1 MRLLHLADLHLGRSL
16 AEFSLQD
23 LQQEFLNEIL
33 KTVSQRNIDAVL
45 IAGDVYDRSLPPV
58 YAVRML
64 NDFLC
69 ALSEMH
75 VPVLIVSGNHDSAE
89 RLSFLSGVLNTS
101 GIYIAGEYDMDAPPV
116 ILSDE
121 FGKIHFYLLPFFRPG
136 AVRAQAKDEA
146 IATYNDAVKYAV
158 EKMGVQTNERNVLI
172 SHHFVTSA
180 GHAPVQSDSEI
191 MFIGGL
197 EMVDSACFDA
207 FDYVALG
214 HLHQVQKVGRDAVRY
229 AGSPIK
235 YSLSEVE
242 GKKSFVIIEMGE
254 KGDVNIELVPICLSQ
269 DMRLVRGTLEE
280 IMKRPADGADNDF
293 LAVVLTDVEPVYDA
307 MQTLRTRYPYVIS
320 VRRER
325 DMIAANVDS
334 ISVGQVRELDP
345 FTLFERFYESRTTLE
360 LTENE
365 KADIRQALDEA
376 AEEATA

>member
-1 MRLLHLADLHLGRSL
+1 VRLLHLADLHLGRSL

-33 KTVSQRNIDAVL
+33 KTVSERNIDAVM

-69 ALSEMH
+69 ALSEMR

-116 ILSDE
+116 TLSDE
-121 FGKIHFYLLPFFRPG
+121 FGKINFYLLPFFRPG

-146 IATYNDAVKYAV
+146 IATYNDAVRYAV

-197 EMVDSACFDA
+197 EMVDSACFDE

-254 KGDVNIELVPICLSQ
+254 KGDVNIELVPIRLSQ

-325 DMIAANVDS
+325 DMIAASVDS

>member
-69 ALSEMH
+69 ALSEMR

-101 GIYIAGEYDMDAPPV
+101 GIYLVGEYDMDAPPV
-116 ILSDE
+116 TLSDE

-146 IATYNDAVKYAV
+146 IATYNDAVRYAV

-197 EMVDSACFDA
+197 EMVDSACFDE

-214 HLHQVQKVGRDAVRY
+214 HLHLVQKVGRDAVRY

-254 KGDVNIELVPICLSQ
+254 KGDVNIELVPIRLSQ

-280 IMKRPADGADNDF
+280 IMKRPQDGADNDF
-293 LAVVLTDVEPVYDA
+293 RAVVLTDVEPVYDA

-325 DMIAANVDS
+325 DMIAASVDS

>member
-1 MRLLHLADLHLGRSL
+1 
-16 AEFSLQD
+16 
-23 LQQEFLNEIL
+23 
-33 KTVSQRNIDAVL
+33 
-45 IAGDVYDRSLPPV
+45 
-58 YAVRML
+58 
-64 NDFLC
+64 
-69 ALSEMH
+69 
-75 VPVLIVSGNHDSAE
+75 
-89 RLSFLSGVLNTS
+89 
-101 GIYIAGEYDMDAPPV
+101 MDAPPV
-116 ILSDE
+116 TLSDE

-158 EKMGVQTNERNVLI
+158 EKMGVRTTERNVLI

-180 GHAPVQSDSEI
+180 EHAPVQSDSEI

-242 GKKSFVIIEMGE
+242 GRKSFVIIEMGE

>member
-1 MRLLHLADLHLGRSL
+1 VRLLHLADLHLGRSL

-33 KTVSQRNIDAVL
+33 KTVSERNIDAVM

-69 ALSEMH
+69 ALSEMR

-116 ILSDE
+116 TLSDE
-121 FGKIHFYLLPFFRPG
+121 FGKINFYLLPFFRPG

-146 IATYNDAVKYAV
+146 IATYNDAVRYAV

-197 EMVDSACFDA
+197 EMVDSACFDE

-254 KGDVNIELVPICLSQ
+254 KGDVNIELVPIRLSQ

-325 DMIAANVDS
+325 DMIAASVDS

-376 AEEATA
+376 TEEATA

>member
-180 GHAPVQSDSEI
+180 GHAPVHSDSEI

-334 ISVGQVRELDP
+334 ISVGQVRELAP

>member
-116 ILSDE
+116 TLSDE

-197 EMVDSACFDA
+197 EMVDGACFDE

-235 YSLSEVE
+235 YSLSEIE
-242 GKKSFVIIEMGE
+242 GKKSFVIIEMRE
-254 KGDVNIELVPICLSQ
+254 KGNVNIELVPIRLSQ
-269 DMRLVRGTLEE
+269 DMRLLRGTLEE
-280 IMKRPADGADNDF
+280 VMKRPPDGADNDF
-293 LAVVLTDVEPVYDA
+293 IAVMLTDVEPVYDA

-325 DMIAANVDS
+325 DIISAGVDS

-365 KADIRQALDEA
+365 KADIRQALDET